1 MEPGLLTLLA
11 NYVPLALGLNK
22 ADIVEGHNSHVH
34 LHTVLMTGPFS
45 PTTQKS
51 VGRNDYGFI

>member
-1 MEPGLLTLLA
+1 MELGILTLLA

-22 ADIVEGHNSHVH
+22 ADIAEGHNSRVH

-51 VGRNDYGFI
+51 VGRND